1 MNIDN
6 ATSAE
11 DYKLCSSF
19 EEVRKTLLDGKYSD
33 RLDKPLAY
41 WALPNDRRLPL
52 AFLGRS
58 VGELLATPFDELT
71 ATRGVGQKKI
81 SSLVRLLQR
90 ATSNDPPGVPFG
102 LDEVYDRPSAEPE
115 DIIALTGDA
124 EQSFDPAVVS
134 EVLWDRWRELLTQH
148 GVGREKLGRLAPT
161 LQALPTVIWHTP
173 LSQYL
178 TQSLA
183 EIRQLRTHG
192 EKRVAVVLEVV
203 HSVHEVLA
211 NSVTH
216 EHLAVYVLPKFI
228 PPVERWMADAMV
240 PSSARSEQ
248 SIREYLTT
256 PLLDQILI
264 DTGPTV
270 HRLAQGRLG
279 IGVPMQ
285 SVRAQ
290 ARDMGVTRARIYQ
303 LLEECGRTM
312 LVRWPEG
319 KRQLDQLSDA
329 FESDEKSSAAYRL
342 LIATRDLLFPHK
354 EFGSTLDDDNGL
366 SSGACL
372 LGPERRADSVARR
385 PQM

>member
-1 MNIDN
+1 MNIEN

-19 EEVRKTLLDGKYSD
+19 EEVRKTLLGDRYSD

-58 VGELLATPFDELT
+58 VGDLLATPFTELT

-90 ATSNDPPGVPFG
+90 ATSNDPPAVPFG
-102 LDEVYDRPSAEPE
+102 LEQVNERPSPE
-115 DIIALTGDA
+115 AMDLVVSTDDA
-124 EQSFDPAVVS
+124 DPSFDPAMVS
-134 EVLWDRWRELLTQH
+134 EVLWDRWRELLMQH

-161 LQALPTVIWHTP
+161 LQSLPTVIWHTP

-192 EKRVAVVLEVV
+192 EKRVAVVLEAV

-216 EHLAVYVLPKFI
+216 QHLAVYVLPKFI
-228 PPVERWMADAMV
+228 PPVERVIADAMAR
-240 PSSARSEQ
+240 SSARSEQ
-248 SIREYLTT
+248 NIRECLTA
-256 PLLDQILI
+256 PLLDQVLI

-279 IGVPMQ
+279 IGVPAQ

-290 ARDMGVTRARIYQ
+290 AREMGVTRARIYQ
-303 LLEECGRTM
+303 LLEECGRVM

-319 KRQLDQLSDA
+319 KGQLGQLA
-329 FESDEKSSAAYRL
+329 ATFERESKTSSAYRL
-342 LIATRDLLFPHK
+342 LLATRDLLFPHK
-354 EFGSTLDDDNGL
+354 ELGSDPDDEIGH
-366 SSGACL
+366 SSW
-372 LGPERRADSVARR
+372 S
-385 PQM
+385 